1 MAKEYIELEPGNEY
15 GVISL
20 NKSVFST
27 IAKNV
32 IEEDENVQIAEG
44 TKPFKTGIVTRVEGN
59 KLTLSIPV
67 KVNYKTRSLKVFLI

>member
-20 NKSVFST
+20 NKTVFST

-32 IEEDENVQIAEG
+32 IEEL
-44 TKPFKTGIVTRVEGN
+44 
-59 KLTLSIPV
+59 KLV
-67 KVNYKTRSLKVFLI
+67 YNKTRQAAITKELSEICGGAAAV

>member
-44 TKPFKTGIVTRVEGN
+44 TNHLRQE
-59 KLTLSIPV
+59 LSLV
-67 KVNYKTRSLKVFLI
+67 

>member
-20 NKSVFST
+20 NKTVFST

-44 TKPFKTGIVTRVEGN
+44 TKPFKTGIVE
-59 KLTLSIPV
+59 SISYMTDFKPEAIEIQV
-67 KVNYKTRSLKVFLI
+67 TGFIF

>member
-20 NKSVFST
+20 NKTVFST

-32 IEEDENVQIAEG
+32 IEEDEKIVMYGIAIESALVNFKCLKKSRQI
-44 TKPFKTGIVTRVEGN
+44 
-59 KLTLSIPV
+59 L
-67 KVNYKTRSLKVFLI
+67 

>member
-20 NKSVFST
+20 NKTVFST

-32 IEEDENVQIAEG
+32 IEEDEMFRLQKEQNHLRQE
-44 TKPFKTGIVTRVEGN
+44 
-59 KLTLSIPV
+59 LSLVLRTI
-67 KVNYKTRSLKVFLI
+67 N